1 MQLYDTIQVRHGL
14 MLVGPT
20 GGGKTATCNT
30 LRTALTSLQDSGFY
44 KVTMHTINPK
54 SITMGQLY
62 GMFNE
67 ASR

>member
-1 MQLYDTIQVRHGL
+1 

-20 GGGKTATCNT
+20 GGGKTESYRV
-30 LRTALTSLQDSGFY
+30 LKTALTELEHGGYY
-44 KVTMHTINPK
+44 KVNVHVINPK
-54 SITMGQLY
+54 SINMGQLY